1 MFLNI
6 STTHGSPRCISLLE
20 EVLSVTT
27 VCGRTGRLTH
37 FLVAAMRFDENCL
50 ETTLYRVWF
59 LSAFTFDLMFAE
71 AWSWWSCDQR
81 EGS

>member
-6 STTHGSPRCISLLE
+6 STTHRSPRCISLLE

-50 ETTLYRVWF
+50 ETVRFIECGFCLHLR
-59 LSAFTFDLMFAE
+59 LI
-71 AWSWWSCDQR
+71 
-81 EGS
+81 